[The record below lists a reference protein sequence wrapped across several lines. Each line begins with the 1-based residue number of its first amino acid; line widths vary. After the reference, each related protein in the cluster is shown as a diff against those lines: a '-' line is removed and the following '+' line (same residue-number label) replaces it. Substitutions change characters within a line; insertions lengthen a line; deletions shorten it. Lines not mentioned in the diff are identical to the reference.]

1 VKRSLHILVLGA
13 AIAVGFLLWSRV
25 TPALTLPPTVAQWSI
40 EGSQICAK
48 PASVNFP
55 LWPGTS
61 GARLVCR
68 AEYAG
73 SLGITLTAYVMP
85 DVPRATAFCPFQ
97 DWLTVPKQPG
107 EAAFHYRQ
115 YLGVVE
121 SPSADG
127 NTLDRFAAAPEASLQ
142 H

>member
-1 VKRSLHILVLGA
+1 VKQALHILVFGA
-13 AIAVGFLLWSRV
+13 SIAAGSLLWSRI

-40 EGSQICAK
+40 EGSQTCAK
-48 PASVNFP
+48 PASVNFT

-73 SLGITLTAYVMP
+73 SPGMTLIVYVMP
-85 DVPRATAFCPFQ
+85 DVPRATAFGPFQ
-97 DWLTVPKQPG
+97 DWLTGPKQPG
-107 EAAFHYRQ
+107 ESAFHYRQ
-115 YLGVVE
+115 YLGIVE

-127 NTLDRFAAAPEASLQ
+127 NTLDRFAAAAEASLQ

>member
-1 VKRSLHILVLGA
+1 VKRALHILILGA
-13 AIAVGFLLWSRV
+13 AIAVGSLLWSRV
-25 TPALTLPPTVAQWSI
+25 TPALALPPAVAQWSI
-40 EGSQICAK
+40 EGSQTCAK

-73 SLGITLTAYVMP
+73 SPEITLTIYAMP
-85 DVPRATAFCPFQ
+85 DLPRATAFGPFQ
-97 DWLTVPKQPG
+97 DWLTGPKQPG
-107 EAAFHYRQ
+107 KSAFHYRQ
-115 YLGVVE
+115 YLGIVE
-121 SPSADG
+121 SPDADR
-127 NTLDRFAAAPEASLQ
+127 NTLERFAAAAEASLR